1 MNYVRNLNPS
11 VIEYNDSTE
20 DQNVKP
26 EDVLKYEHSDDL
38 SLDYW
43 VYDGHSIDDIPN
55 YPSVDLPLKD
65 MYVLAFVCE
74 PSEIQSPDSCG

>member
-20 DQNVKP
+20 DQDVKP
-26 EDVLKYEHSDDL
+26 EDVLKYEYSDDL

-43 VYDGHSIDDIPN
+43 VYDEHSVDDIPDDQ
-55 YPSVDLPLKD
+55 SVDSPLKD
-65 MYVLAFVCE
+65 MYVLNFIRE